1 MLQNLSKKVR
11 LCMRKAEESANHAKF
26 EADPD
31 LVRDLLAMEQR
42 WLKLARSYQFRGV
55 LAARNGF
62 TIDGELRRA
71 VTPSNN

>member
-31 LVRDLLAMEQR
+31 LVRDLLAMEQC
-42 WLKLARSYQFRGV
+42 WLKRP
-55 LAARNGF
+55 AAINSVEFSLLG
-62 TIDGELRRA
+62 TVSLSMASSGER
-71 VTPSNN
+71 